1 MISMMVQD
9 SIHILGVRIDAETID
24 QAQQKVQDFLRS
36 SEQHTIFTPN
46 PEMLV
51 MAHKNKQFR
60 DVLNRGSLNL
70 CDGKGIELV
79 ARGKVKRIAGVD
91 FIMDICKNAAEEGK
105 SVYLLGSGSREV
117 VERTRSNLTVMYPG
131 LKIVGAQKG
140 PKIGR
145 LSTRGGSALGGKDW
159 KIEENNSLVDDIRS
173 KSPDILFVAFGHGKQ
188 ELWIDTYLKE
198 LQSVKIAM
206 GVGGAFDFISGKI
219 PRAPQWMRAMGLEW
233 LWRLFRQPWRA
244 GRIWNA
250 TVKFLFFVFMEK
262 FYKE

>member
-9 SIHILGVRIDAETID
+9 SIHILGVRIDAEKID
-24 QAQQKVQDFLRS
+24 QARQKVREFLH
-36 SEQHTIFTPN
+36 SESQHTIITPN
-46 PEMLV
+46 PEILV
-51 MAHKNKQFR
+51 LAHRNKQFR

-79 ARGKVKRIAGVD
+79 ARGKVKRIPGID
-91 FIMDICKNAAEEGK
+91 FMLDICKIATEEGK

-117 VERTRSNLTVMYPG
+117 VERTRSNLTVMYLG

-145 LSTRGGSALGGKDW
+145 LKDW

-188 ELWIDTYLKE
+188 ELWIDPYLKE
-198 LQSVKIAM
+198 LPSVKIAM

-250 TVKFLFFVFMEK
+250 TVKFLFFVFLEK